1 MNHPCIES
9 VFDCVTK
16 QWKVY
21 MAPAP
26 WGELDDNDQIMV
38 IGSGRTCAEAVEATV
53 RELESAVQ
61 ALKASVLN

>member
-1 MNHPCIES
+1 MNHPTIGS
-9 VFDCVTK
+9 GFHVASN

-21 MAPAP
+21 IAPC
-26 WGELDDNDQIMV
+26 EEESLTDQDDV
-38 IGSGRTCAEAVEATV
+38 IILGSGRTKQEAVEATV